1 MTSPMPRFALLR
13 RVGSPA
19 EVRTRPGRSLRVL
32 RLVPAVLALLAGGP
46 AATAAPVPAPV
57 PRQEQARAQGRAQAQ
72 ASAPGGLETELG
84 RNEVRVLSAPFPIE
98 PGARLADTALPER
111 LERLGYAR
119 VHDRPTAPG
128 EYFWGHDLFWID
140 RRAHRVGGQRWPA
153 RLFGVTLDR
162 DSGRIL
168 GFVDAT
174 GAPLW
179 QDGGGQPWV
188 EPEVIAESLS
198 ADRAPRRPVA
208 FERLPEHVWRSVLA
222 AEDHRFFEHG
232 GVDALSVARALLAN
246 ALAGKVTQGGSTIT
260 QQLIKLRDL
269 SPRRTL
275 GRKVSEA
282 VRALALE
289 AEYSKREILESYLN
303 HVYFGHVDGLS
314 VYGIGAASEA
324 YFSKSATELD
334 LGEAA
339 LLAAVI
345 QGPNRLS
352 PIRHPDRVATRQRW
366 VLSRMEELGWADPE
380 AIARERRR
388 DIPRLDVTPPRP
400 PEARRFLSW
409 VRSVAAAEA
418 PERVERHRGMV
429 VQTGI
434 DPLVQGRVEDAVA
447 DGLAALRRAH
457 RELRG
462 RSLTAGLVVL
472 DARTGAVI
480 AEVGGDP
487 SERDDDFDRAR
498 RAERQTG
505 SALKPLVLL
514 EAFDDCGRRA
524 PLYPS
529 RRVLDEPVTLDLPSG
544 PWSPENLGRR
554 YRGPITVREA
564 LVESINVPFV
574 RIARWCGFDDTAA
587 TLRRAGLDVPEEPPP
602 SFVLG
607 SLGTSPADLAGA
619 YTAFATQGVALR
631 PRPVL
636 SIFRPS
642 GARIAAFSRD
652 GERVAEPAAAFMV
665 RDLLRDVV
673 RTRHRPRRR
682 HRRARR
688 LGQDRQLVG
697 LARRLVRRRR
707 RRSGRRAL
715 GRHGRRLAPGDSRPA
730 ARRRRSGAT
739 WSKRPPRAARR
750 RRSRR
755 RRTWSSCGC
764 RTGPVGCSSTPGTTA
779 TRSCSTAT
787 TCRRAGTG
795 GARTRRSTRSSRRRP
810 PARRGPGAGAGEG
823 GRIDRRCAVSSRS
836 PGSTTATCT

>member
-1 MTSPMPRFALLR
+1 VAPTFWPTLWLAAACAVWLVAPPAL
-13 RVGSPA
+13 
-19 EVRTRPGRSLRVL
+19 
-32 RLVPAVLALLAGGP
+32 
-46 AATAAPVPAPV
+46 
-57 PRQEQARAQGRAQAQ
+57 RAQGRAQHQ
-72 ASAPGGLETELG
+72 LGAPGDLENELG
-84 RNEVRVLSAPFPIE
+84 RNEVRVLSAPFRIE
-98 PGARLADTALPER
+98 PGVTLTAAALPER
-111 LERLGYAR
+111 LERLGYRR
-119 VHDRPTAPG
+119 VHDRPSAPG
-128 EYFWGHDLFWID
+128 EYFWGHDLFWIF
-140 RRAHRVGGQRWPA
+140 RRPHRVGAQRFPA

-162 DSGRIL
+162 EGGRIL

-179 QDGGGQPWV
+179 PDGGGQPWI

-198 ADRAPRRPVA
+198 GDRAPRRPVA
-208 FERLPEHVWRSVLA
+208 FDRLPEPVWRCVLA
-222 AEDHRFFEHG
+222 AEDHRFFDHA
-232 GVDALSVARALLAN
+232 GVDTLSVARALLAN

-260 QQLIKLRDL
+260 QQLVKIRDL

-314 VYGIGAASEA
+314 IYGVGAASQA
-324 YFSKSATELD
+324 YFSKPVTQLD

-339 LLAAVI
+339 LLAAII

-352 PIRHPDRVATRQRW
+352 PIRHPDRVAQRQAW

-388 DIPRLDVTPPRP
+388 GLPRLHVTAPRP

-409 VRSVAAAEA
+409 VRSVAAQEA
-418 PERVERHRGMV
+418 PERVERGRGMV

-434 DPLVQGRVEDAVA
+434 DPLVQGRVEEAVA
-447 DGLAALRRAH
+447 RGLARLRRQH

-462 RSLTAGLVVL
+462 RPLTAGLVVL
-472 DARTGAVI
+472 DARTGAVL

-487 SERDDDFDRAR
+487 RDRDDRFDRAR

-514 EAFDDCGRRA
+514 QAFDDCGSRA

-529 RRVLDEPVTLDLPSG
+529 RRVLDEPVTIDLPSG
-544 PWSPENLGRR
+544 PWSPVNLGRR
-554 YRGPITVREA
+554 YRGPITLREA
-564 LVESINVPFV
+564 LVASLNVPFV
-574 RIARWCGFDDTAA
+574 RVARWCGFDDTAA
-587 TLRRAGLDVPEEPPP
+587 TLRRAGLELPEEPPP

-607 SLGTSPADLAGA
+607 SLGTSPAELAGA

-642 GARIAAFSRD
+642 GARIAAFSTD

-665 RDLLRDVV
+665 RDMLRDVV
-673 RTRHRPRRR
+673 RRGT
-682 HRRARR
+682 
-688 LGQDRQLVG
+688 G
-697 LARRLVRRRR
+697 
-707 RRSGRRAL
+707 
-715 GRHGRRLAPGDSRPA
+715 
-730 ARRRRSGAT
+730 
-739 WSKRPPRAARR
+739 RAAAIDGLDAWGK
-750 RRSRR
+750 
-755 RRTWSSCGC
+755 TGSSSDW
-764 RTGPVGCSSTPGTTA
+764 RDA
-779 TRSCSTAT
+779 WFA
-787 TCRRAGTG
+787 G
-795 GARTRRSTRSSRRRP
+795 GA
-810 PARRGPGAGAGEG
+810 G
-823 GRIDRRCAVSSRS
+823 GVVAALWVGMDDDSPLGIPSSRS
-836 PGSTTATCT
+836 AVPIWRDAVAAAAPGYPVPALEAPADVEVLWVQDRTGRLLKHRRDDSHSELFDRDHLPPGRKWWRPDPPLAPIE